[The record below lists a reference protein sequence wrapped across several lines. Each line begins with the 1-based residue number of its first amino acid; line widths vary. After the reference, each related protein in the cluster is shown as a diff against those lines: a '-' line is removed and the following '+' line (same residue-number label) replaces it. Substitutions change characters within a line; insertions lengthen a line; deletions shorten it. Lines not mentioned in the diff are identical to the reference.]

1 MRRPTMRATLIV
13 RCRRAGELAGL
24 MGCRRAG
31 ELAGLTWRCLDLERA
46 RLSVEQ
52 QLVPTRGGVSFGEL
66 KSASSQRTVAL
77 DGETLKVLR
86 KHRETQLLERDFAGN
101 AYVDCDLVFAD
112 EIDGPIHPQRLTES
126 FRQLRKAAGL
136 PTGTLHVLR
145 HTAVTLALTAGVPV
159 HIGREGW
166 RPARDD
172 PRDVCPLVAAV
183 GRACCRESGR
193 CAREQIVSF
202 RAASLHRRQAEL
214 EELVLAGEDRRDG
227 LVRED
232 VLDRVREQDR
242 DRERFGKVV
251 RP

>member
-1 MRRPTMRATLIV
+1 MPV
-13 RCRRAGELAGL
+13 W
-24 MGCRRAG
+24 RAG

-77 DGETLKVLR
+77 DFETLKVLR

-202 RAASLHRRQAEL
+202 GLQACI
-214 EELVLAGEDRRDG
+214 D
-227 LVRED
+227 
-232 VLDRVREQDR
+232 
-242 DRERFGKVV
+242 
-251 RP
+251 